1 MTSSS
6 DLLKEAEQRFRDR
19 KKVSGPAGGM
29 PVITKSLGQAPSL
42 PSPSGAGSSASG
54 MMFARADLYN
64 LLTSE
69 TPDPELSAASLTAP
83 LRVIAPERLFDIP
96 DNALRSVLDEMGS
109 KFDKGLAGLERIMLQ
124 HREILD
130 IEFLAEG
137 LLKAQSVG
145 QISTAN
151 GKGVGTGFFIAEN
164 LIITNNHV
172 LPTEDSARSRSFV
185 LNFERYKVR
194 PPLPLIDLD
203 LDPGTFFATD
213 TELDFTIIAVKSAD
227 TQKAAF
233 LPLRSGHE
241 EIFEGQA
248 VSMIQFPGEG
258 PKSIVVHN
266 SALQFLRDNDP
277 YPDFCNY
284 TTDTERGSSGSPVF
298 NTNWDVIA
306 LHRRSIP
313 RRNEAGEILDRYGKP
328 IPGLVTPADVD
339 ADPRVHWIS
348 NEGIRTSS
356 IVRRLSELELKPK
369 FRKIRTALL
378 NAS

>member
-6 DLLKEAEQRFRDR
+6 DLLKEAEQRYLDR
-19 KKVSGPAGGM
+19 KNATGPAGGVSAIM
-29 PVITKSLGQAPSL
+29 KSPGPALALSD
-42 PSPSGAGSSASG
+42 PSGAGTTPSD
-54 MMFARADLYN
+54 MMLARADLYN
-64 LLTSE
+64 LLKGD
-69 TPDPELSAASLTAP
+69 TPDPHLSAAASNAP
-83 LRVIAPERLFDIP
+83 MRVIVPERLFDIP
-96 DNALRSVLDEMGS
+96 DNALRAVLEEMGS
-109 KFDKGLAGLERIMLQ
+109 NFDKGLAGLERIMLQ

-145 QISTAN
+145 QISSAS
-151 GKGVGTGFFIAEN
+151 GKGTGTGFFIAEN
-164 LIITNNHV
+164 MIITNNHV
-172 LPTEDSARSRSFV
+172 LPTEASCLNYTFV

-194 PPLPLIDLD
+194 PPLPLIEMEI
-203 LDPGTFFATD
+203 DPGTFFATD
-213 TELDFTIIAVKSAD
+213 TGLDFTIVAVKPAD
-227 TQKAAF
+227 TQAAPF
-233 LPLRSGHE
+233 LRLRAGHE

-248 VSMIQFPGEG
+248 VSMVQFPGDG

-277 YPDFCNY
+277 YADFCNY

-298 NTNWDVIA
+298 NTSWDVIA

-313 RRNEAGEILDRYGKP
+313 RRNETGEVLDRYGKV
-328 IPGLVTPADVD
+328 IPGLTNPNDID

-348 NEGIRTSS
+348 NEGVRISS
-356 IVRRLSELELKPK
+356 IVRRLSELKLTPK

-378 NAS
+378 KSW